1 MPRNENNSFGF
12 CNLENGWEIGRFDV
26 LSNSPGISHLVTT
39 QRGPDLKGMD
49 AQSDCVNDLAG
60 IMAVDGLAWC
70 KQAHGNTVLQVTDSG
85 MVGECD
91 GLITNAAKL
100 GLVVRSA
107 DCPIILVAD
116 PPGHAIG
123 VAHASW
129 RGTVRR
135 IASKLVESLVRSFA
149 VEPGK
154 LTACITPS
162 AGPCC
167 YDVQQDVQDAAIDG
181 IGERTE
187 EFFHWRDGKTYLDLW
202 AANVDE
208 LMRAGLAA
216 DNIHVA
222 GICTICSGGRFPSY
236 RAEGDAA
243 GRFGAVLAIR

>member
-1 MPRNENNSFGF
+1 MSRNENNGFGF
-12 CNLENGWEIGRFDV
+12 CNLESGWEIGRFDV
-26 LSNSPGISHLVTT
+26 LSDLEGISHLVTA
-39 QRGPDLKGMD
+39 QRGPDLKDMLPHAGCD
-49 AQSDCVNDLAG
+49 GFLARTLG
-60 IMAVDGLAWC
+60 LNGLAWC
-70 KQAHGNTVLQVTDSG
+70 DQVHGKTIIDVSQAGSAG
-85 MVGECD
+85 RGD
-91 GLITNAAKL
+91 GLITNVCSL

-116 PPGHAIG
+116 PAGRAIG

-135 IASKLVESLVRSFA
+135 IASKLIESLAMSFA

-167 YDVQQDVQDAAIDG
+167 YEVQQDVQDAAIDG
-181 IGERTE
+181 IGEHTE

-208 LMRAGLAA
+208 LMRAGIQAG
-216 DNIHVA
+216 NIHVA